1 VEEGGES
8 LTGSLGEATESSS
21 RGGNGGAEVSI
32 RIFGAGEPEQLRVV
46 ASPLS
51 RNTGGGGDAAASTS
65 LGSPVSLL
73 PTRVTE
79 SENNPGA
86 AAISAEDRVEVAETT
101 AAGGTSANARQ
112 EAATSQRY
120 DFQQLARWIE
130 QALPFTILLLMVF
143 IRQHLQGMCCCQ
155 FFASHCGVPEHEVPE
170 VLLYPSKC
178 NMSHLVFSNE
188 CFSFRCLK
196 EETFT
201 TSIFSRSHQGQHLN
215 NQSILHKKVFS
226 NSRSILQPKD
236 CKIPKDL
243 FNNLINLCSSPGSL
257 TQSIHHRL
265 QITK

>member
-1 VEEGGES
+1 MQLSSANFLPAPLSALLELTGLIRGRSQYSQVEEGGEI

-32 RIFGAGEPEQLRVV
+32 RIFGAGEPEQVRVV

-51 RNTGGGGDAAASTS
+51 RNTGGGGGGDAAASTS
-65 LGSPVSLL
+65 QGPPVSLL

-86 AAISAEDRVEVAETT
+86 AAISAEDRVDVAETT

-155 FFASHCGVPEHEVPE
+155 FFASPLWCT
-170 VLLYPSKC
+170 
-178 NMSHLVFSNE
+178 
-188 CFSFRCLK
+188 RA
-196 EETFT
+196 
-201 TSIFSRSHQGQHLN
+201 
-215 NQSILHKKVFS
+215 
-226 NSRSILQPKD
+226 
-236 CKIPKDL
+236 
-243 FNNLINLCSSPGSL
+243 
-257 TQSIHHRL
+257 
-265 QITK
+265 